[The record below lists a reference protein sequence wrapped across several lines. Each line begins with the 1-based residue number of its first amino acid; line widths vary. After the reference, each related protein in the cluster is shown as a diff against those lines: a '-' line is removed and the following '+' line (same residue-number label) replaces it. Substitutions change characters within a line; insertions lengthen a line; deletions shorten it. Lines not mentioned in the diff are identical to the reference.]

1 MDSGV
6 WVDIALVV
14 VFVLVGG
21 VFAATELALVS
32 LRETQ
37 LARMEEES
45 SRGVTVAALARDP
58 NRFLS
63 AVQIGVTVAG
73 FFSAAFGA
81 SQLAPQFAP
90 AVEAV
95 GVPEGAAGTVSLVA
109 TTLVVSYLSLVLGEL
124 VPKRLALQK
133 SAGIALAA
141 APPLGRF
148 ATLMTPVI
156 WLLSVS
162 TDALVRLL
170 GGDPSATGEEMTDE
184 ELRDLV
190 SGHGSLP
197 DHERQIVLDLF
208 AAADASVKEAMTP
221 RHDVTFLAADQPLE
235 ETVAEVRSY
244 PHSRYPVTGRDVDD
258 VIGFLHVRDLIDAVD
273 VDGRTV
279 RDVMREIVALPSTN
293 KVLPSM
299 TQLREQG
306 VHIAVVIDEY
316 GGTDG
321 IVTLEDLVEELVGEI
336 RDEYDD
342 EQPPRPVDGD
352 VVVEGGLTIEDLA
365 ERTGVTLPD
374 GQYETVGGYV
384 VAQLG
389 RLAEA
394 GDTVVVGEHRLQVL
408 AVEHRRVEQ
417 VRVVAAH
424 VEDGRSGRITD
435 GPTDQPTDEG
445 GHGGS
450 HAAPSGPSAPATD
463 TGRVEG
469 RRS

>member
-1 MDSGV
+1 MDSGTLLDV
-6 WVDIALVV
+6 ALVV

-21 VFAATELALVS
+21 VFAATEIALVS

-37 LARMEEES
+37 LARMEQQS
-45 SRGVTVAALARDP
+45 SRGATVASLARDP

-81 SQLAPQFAP
+81 SQLAPQFAG
-90 AVEAV
+90 AYEAV
-95 GVPEGAAGTVSLVA
+95 GVPEGVAGTVSLVV

-133 SAGIALAA
+133 SAGLALVA

-148 ATLMTPVI
+148 ATIMRPVI

-170 GGDPSATGEEMTDE
+170 GGDPSATSEEMTDE

-197 DHERQIVLDLF
+197 EHERQIVLDVF
-208 AAADASVKEAMTP
+208 AAADSSVKEAMKP
-221 RHDVTFLAADQPLE
+221 RHDVTFLEADQPLL
-235 ETVAEVRSY
+235 ETAAEVRTY
-244 PHSRYPVTGRDVDD
+244 PYSRYPVTGRDVDD
-258 VIGFLHVRDLIDAVD
+258 VIGFLHVRDLIDTD
-273 VDGRTV
+273 ELEGRVV
-279 RDVMREIVALPSTN
+279 RDVMRDILALPATN

-299 TQLREQG
+299 TRMRQDG

-342 EQPPRPVDGD
+342 ESPPRPVGGD
-352 VVVEGGLTIEDLA
+352 VVVDGGLTIEDLA
-365 ERTGVTLPD
+365 EETGVTLPD
-374 GQYETVGGYV
+374 GQYETVGGYL

-389 RLAEA
+389 RLAVE
-394 GDTVVVGEHRLQVL
+394 GDAVTVDDHRLEVV
-408 AVEHRRVEQ
+408 AVDRRRVHEVLVIGAPLTASGTSQPAETEQ
-417 VRVVAAH
+417 P
-424 VEDGRSGRITD
+424 D
-435 GPTDQPTDEG
+435 P
-445 GHGGS
+445 
-450 HAAPSGPSAPATD
+450 
-463 TGRVEG
+463 
-469 RRS
+469 